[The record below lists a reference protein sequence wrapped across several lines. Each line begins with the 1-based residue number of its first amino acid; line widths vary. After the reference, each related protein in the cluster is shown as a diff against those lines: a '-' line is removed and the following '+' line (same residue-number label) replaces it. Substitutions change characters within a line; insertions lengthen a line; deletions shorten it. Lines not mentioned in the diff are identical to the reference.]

1 MFLINLLGTTVKVL
15 RTDSAGAEVTC
26 LTVRKGV
33 TLGDV
38 SSAKVALEFGV
49 RRYLLQVVTILAAD
63 VSRIAVRV
71 IHLRQVRVTR
81 GLVLAGVD
89 LRVLITRG

>member
-1 MFLINLLGTTVKVL
+1 M
-15 RTDSAGAEVTC
+15 
-26 LTVRKGV
+26 
-33 TLGDV
+33 GDV

-63 VSRIAVRV
+63 VSRIAVHV
-71 IHLRQVRVTR
+71 IHVINLRQIRVTG